1 MCPDLGEPNYGKGK
15 NRLRRPN
22 ESRRTAR
29 CLACIAIAATAFV
42 LSACA
47 SSPQI
52 YSSPQHKTLH
62 LEPRSLDREGVAF
75 LTPSTVT
82 GQEEDKQTLAYIFAS
97 SMQSERPEI
106 RFLSLPQTISAVNRA
121 GLADAY
127 RRMYQDYRDTGVFD
141 VAVLRQVAQSAGV
154 RYLAQL
160 KLANMHQGARGRFSF
175 LGLSVLQTH
184 FANLRV
190 FLQIWDSRDGSIAW
204 EGLDEVTFATD
215 TGEERPITFRK
226 VAGHAAEN
234 LIKRLP

>member
-1 MCPDLGEPNYGKGK
+1 M
-15 NRLRRPN
+15 RLSSD
-22 ESRRTAR
+22 SRGTAR
-29 CLACIAIAATAFV
+29 CGAHIAFAAASLV

-52 YSSPQHKTLH
+52 YSSPQHKTLQ
-62 LEPRSLDREGVAF
+62 LEAHSLDREGVAF

-82 GQEEDKQTLAYIFAS
+82 GQEEDKQMLAYVFAS

-141 VAVLRQVAQSAGV
+141 VAVLRRVAQSAGV

-175 LGLSVLQTH
+175 LGLSVVQTH
-184 FANLRV
+184 FANMRV

-204 EGLDEVTFATD
+204 EGLDEVTYATD
-215 TGEERPITFRK
+215 SGEERPITFRK
-226 VAGHAAEN
+226 VAAHAAEN